1 MKSIILS
8 LIGVIGLLTNATA
21 QETMQFTFIG
31 TLGGNHESVVTTS
44 AKDLKMNDVEILH
57 LDQKSFDTLK
67 IYILSNYREK
77 RGNVAS
83 AKNGTADSLSAHS
96 DIKVTGVDSIP
107 LYFEKYAFSELVF
120 SAIGY
125 FRTIGLKTPAV
136 NFVLVRLRYLGHGEA
151 FYRHLIDSPAHAD
164 PHPKL

>member
-1 MKSIILS
+1 
-8 LIGVIGLLTNATA
+8 
-21 QETMQFTFIG
+21 MQFKFIG
-31 TLGGNHESVVTTS
+31 NAGGNHESLIITS
-44 AKDLKMNDVEILH
+44 EKNLKMNDVEILH

-67 IYILSNYREK
+67 IYILRNSFEQ
-77 RGNVAS
+77 RGKVAS
-83 AKNGTADSLSAHS
+83 PKNRTTDSLSAQS

-107 LYFEKYAFSELVF
+107 LYFKKYAFSELVF

-136 NFVLVRLRYLGHGEA
+136 NFVLVRLRYLGYGEV

-164 PHPKL
+164 PYLRLKNDSNK